1 MVFITFLFLFTKSYA
16 TPLTEFALEQ
26 LDKQYSYSCC
36 GPDYFDCSG
45 FVYYCVNETCE
56 NKIERTAKEQGY
68 DERYEKI
75 ESIED
80 LQEGDLLYFNTVR
93 DNDLCDHAAIY
104 LGNNEFIHCSSAK
117 RKVIITELKGT
128 YYEGLFSWGRRVE
141 YEN

>member
-1 MVFITFLFLFTKSYA
+1 MDKS
-16 TPLTEFALEQ
+16 
-26 LDKQYSYSCC
+26 YSYSCR

-75 ESIED
+75 EDIAD

-117 RKVIITELKGT
+117 RKVIISQLKGT
-128 YYEGLFSWGRRVE
+128 FYEGCFSWARRVE
-141 YEN
+141 YE